1 MSNTSLAAKNYS
13 LIDLHLHLDGSLPLH
28 TVRELASMQGVSLP
42 ESDRELMARLQ
53 VDEDCKDLNEYLEK
67 FFFVVSLLQRKDA
80 ITTAAYQLAEELG
93 QQGLLYAE
101 IRFAPQLHTEKGLSQ
116 REVVEAAI
124 EGIRKSDFHA
134 NLILCCLR
142 NDCNR
147 KENLETV
154 HLAKTYL
161 GKGVCAADLA
171 GAEALFPTADFA
183 EEFTLANALGVP
195 LTIHAG
201 EAAGPESVVDALAF
215 HPMRIGHGV
224 RSMEDGV
231 LVDRL
236 AREGV
241 PLELCPTSNLNTH
254 IFGCM
259 GEYPLRQFLSAGVRV
274 TVNTDNMTVSGVTLE
289 SEYQRLMD
297 TFSLTAS
304 ELETLV
310 RNAAA
315 ASFAGPE
322 EKAWLDAQLDKRFPN
337 SAEYAGQGTEKEKEK
352 Q

>member
-1 MSNTSLAAKNYS
+1 MVSSIRLSTAVIRKETVIGTTLLASKDYA

-42 ESDRELMARLQ
+42 ESDRALMARLQ
-53 VDEDCKDLNEYLEK
+53 VDEDCKDLNDYLEK

-80 ITTAAYQLAEELG
+80 ITAAAYQLAEELR

-116 REVVEAAI
+116 TEIIEAAI
-124 EGIRKSDFHA
+124 EGIRKSVFHA

-161 GKGVCAADLA
+161 GKGVCAVDLA

-183 EEFTLANALGVP
+183 EEFALANALGVP

-215 HPMRIGHGV
+215 HPMRVGHGV
-224 RSMEDGV
+224 RSMEDGA
-231 LVDRL
+231 LVARL
-236 AREGV
+236 AREGI

-259 GEYPLRQFLSAGVRV
+259 GEYPHPKTINSQEV
-274 TVNTDNMTVSGVTLE
+274 TTMEDNKFAPMTDDTLEAVSGVGKMRHYYTILVDE
-289 SEYQRLMD
+289 PTGPRLYQDVPQGEIRPLW
-297 TFSLTAS
+297 
-304 ELETLV
+304 
-310 RNAAA
+310 
-315 ASFAGPE
+315 
-322 EKAWLDAQLDKRFPN
+322 KAP
-337 SAEYAGQGTEKEKEK
+337 GV
-352 Q
+352 

>member
-1 MSNTSLAAKNYS
+1 MNNTPLAAKNYA

-42 ESDRELMARLQ
+42 ESNRELLERLQ
-53 VDEDCKDLNEYLEK
+53 VDEDCKDLNEYLSK
-67 FFFVVSLLQRKDA
+67 FFFVLSLLQRRDA
-80 ITTAAYQLAEELG
+80 IVTAAYHLAEELR
-93 QQGLLYAE
+93 QQGLLYSE

-154 HLAKTYL
+154 HLAKAYL
-161 GKGVCAADLA
+161 GKGVCAVDLA

-183 EEFTLANALGVP
+183 EEFALANELGVP

-215 HPMRIGHGV
+215 HPRRIGHGV
-224 RSMEDGV
+224 RSMEDAM
-231 LVDRL
+231 LVERL
-236 AREGV
+236 AREGI

-254 IFGCM
+254 IFAGI
-259 GEYPLRQFLSAGVRV
+259 GAYPIRQFLRAGVRV

-297 TFSLTAS
+297 TFSLTAP

-315 ASFAGPE
+315 SAFASAE
-322 EKAWLDAQLDKRFPN
+322 EKAWLSTQLDKRFPN
-337 SAEYAGQGTEKEKEK
+337 FVKNAGQRTEKGKEN